1 MARDRRRTERGD
13 ATVETVL
20 AVPVLLF
27 LITVIIQAGL
37 WFHGSQIM
45 EAAAQEGV
53 RAGRVDSATAVD
65 AEDRARQFVSTLSPS
80 LASTSTVHASKNA
93 ARTRVTVEGQVEAVI
108 PGLRLTVSGSA
119 ESPTERFRD
128 DR

>member
-1 MARDRRRTERGD
+1 MTRDRRRTERGD

-27 LITVIIQAGL
+27 LIMVIIQAGL
-37 WFHGSQIM
+37 WFHGAQIM

-53 RAGRVDSATAVD
+53 RAGRVDSATAAD

-80 LASTSTVHASKNA
+80 LASTSRVQASRTA
-93 ARTRVTVEGQVEAVI
+93 ATTRVSVEGQVEAVI
-108 PGLRLTVSGSA
+108 PGLRLTVRGTA

>member
-1 MARDRRRTERGD
+1 MNRFRRRSERGD

-27 LITVIIQAGL
+27 LIMVIIQAGL
-37 WFHGSQIM
+37 WFHSAQIV

-53 RAGRVDSATAVD
+53 RAGRIESGTTAK

-80 LASTSTVHASKNA
+80 LGSTSNVQATRTA
-93 ARTRVTVEGQVEAVI
+93 ATTRVTVQGQVQAVI
-108 PGLRLTVSGSA
+108 PGLTLTVSGVA
-119 ESPTERFRD
+119 ESPTERFRA

>member
-1 MARDRRRTERGD
+1 MNRDRRKTERGD

-27 LITVIIQAGL
+27 LIMVIIQAGL
-37 WFHGSQIM
+37 WFHGAQIM

-53 RAGRVDSATAVD
+53 RAGRVDSATAAD

-80 LASTSTVHASKNA
+80 LAATSTVRASRTA
-93 ARTRVTVEGQVEAVI
+93 ATTRVRVEGQVEAVI

>member
-27 LITVIIQAGL
+27 LIMVIIQAGL
-37 WFHGSQIM
+37 WCHGSQIM

-65 AEDRARQFVSTLSPS
+65 AEERARQFVSTLSPS
-80 LASTSTVHASKNA
+80 LASTSTVHASKTA
-93 ARTRVTVEGQVEAVI
+93 ATTRVTVEGQVEAVI